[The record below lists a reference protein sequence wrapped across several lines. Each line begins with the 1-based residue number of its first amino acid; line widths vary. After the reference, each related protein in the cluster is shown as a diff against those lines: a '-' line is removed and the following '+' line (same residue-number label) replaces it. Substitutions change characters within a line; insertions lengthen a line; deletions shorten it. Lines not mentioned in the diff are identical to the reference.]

1 MSVAVADKTAPS
13 GGDDPRLLDLGLAP
27 SDRVFFGVARLIGGF
42 VLVITGSI
50 GLFLFLQ
57 LIPTLHAY
65 GLSFFTQQNWV
76 PPIRQV
82 GVAAAVVG
90 TIEVAGVAITVS
102 VPLALL
108 TALYITEYAPARLR
122 SALVSLIDLMAAIPS
137 IIYGLWGF
145 FLLQPRLAEVER
157 WLSAYL
163 GWFPPFRVATDPH
176 AAVVPLAVRFY
187 SSTAIAGL
195 VVAMMV
201 TPMACAVMRGVFA
214 QAPIGEREGAMALG
228 ATKWGVIRSV
238 VLPFGR
244 GGIIGGTM
252 LGLGRALGET
262 IAVSLI
268 ISPVVAVSLDIL
280 QTGPLT
286 VSSLIA
292 LRFGESTPGELSA
305 LLAAGFVLFCIT
317 LIVNMVAAVFITRS
331 RSGAA
336 TEI

>member
-145 FLLQPRLAEVER
+145 
-157 WLSAYL
+157 
-163 GWFPPFRVATDPH
+163 
-176 AAVVPLAVRFY
+176 
-187 SSTAIAGL
+187 
-195 VVAMMV
+195 
-201 TPMACAVMRGVFA
+201 
-214 QAPIGEREGAMALG
+214 
-228 ATKWGVIRSV
+228 
-238 VLPFGR
+238 
-244 GGIIGGTM
+244 
-252 LGLGRALGET
+252 
-262 IAVSLI
+262 
-268 ISPVVAVSLDIL
+268 
-280 QTGPLT
+280 
-286 VSSLIA
+286 
-292 LRFGESTPGELSA
+292 
-305 LLAAGFVLFCIT
+305 
-317 LIVNMVAAVFITRS
+317 
-331 RSGAA
+331 
-336 TEI
+336 